1 MTEELRGNA
10 MVDLVRSMVV
20 ALVDEPES
28 VVVDGQLRNGCMLV
42 NVKVA
47 NGDAGKVIGKQG
59 RTARSLRTIVDAAG
73 VKNKVRCELNIHD
86 YTGGEGKGAA

>member
-28 VVVDGQLRNGCMLV
+28 VVVDGHLSDGCMRV

-59 RTARSLRTIVDAAG
+59 RTARSLRTIVGAAG
-73 VKNKVRCELNIHD
+73 VKYRVRCELNIDD
-86 YTGGEGKGAA
+86 YPSREGKGA